1 MEFNS
6 DQTKKNRQMINALN
20 EHTIVCGFGRNGRQ
34 AVARLKRHRQ
44 AYVVIEQD
52 EELIEEHENEVLF
65 LKGNALSDETLEL
78 AGIKRSKNLISSL
91 PDDADNLFVVL
102 SARQLKPDIVIVSRV
117 SEEANQS

>member
-6 DQTKKNRQMINALN
+6 DQTKKNRKMINALN

-65 LKGNALSDETLEL
+65 LKGNALSD
-78 AGIKRSKNLISSL
+78 
-91 PDDADNLFVVL
+91 
-102 SARQLKPDIVIVSRV
+102 
-117 SEEANQS
+117 